1 MLEVVTKDLDGLL
14 ICPLSRFIAK
24 FPFNGWKDE
33 TFVCISNGR
42 LPQDT
47 LSFWKLLS

>member
-14 ICPLSRFIAK
+14 ICPLSRFITK

-33 TFVCISNGR
+33 TFVSISNSR
-42 LPQDT
+42 LP
-47 LSFWKLLS
+47 